1 LFLTYDEGTEWD
13 TFDYFPREHYRMAI
27 REYDDIVDGRIEERI
42 PELLADSLQNQMD
55 ELEGEH
61 FR

>member
-1 LFLTYDEGTEWD
+1 MEWD

-27 REYDDIVDGRIEERI
+27 REYDDLVDGRVEERI
-42 PELLADSLQNQMD
+42 PELLADSLQNQAG
-55 ELEGEH
+55 ELNEGKGER